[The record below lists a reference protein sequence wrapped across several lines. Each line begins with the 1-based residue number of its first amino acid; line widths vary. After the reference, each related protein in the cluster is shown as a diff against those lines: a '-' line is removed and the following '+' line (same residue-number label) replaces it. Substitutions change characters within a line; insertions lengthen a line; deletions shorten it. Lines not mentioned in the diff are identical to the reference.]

1 MNLYTNKRSLFF
13 LTVALVLNLGA
24 LIHAQT
30 TWEFSG
36 TSYAFQKAHFDSA
49 TNVIKS
55 KLGIQMHSFGAP
67 YNQNDTTFLR
77 VMGEDTNYK
86 AIMFSQVTPPSSAGY
101 LSLTNRVFIESATGV
116 PDSAYFMSSYL
127 SKKSVY
133 TDYMVMQGHAYAWT
147 TDAKQ
152 AEFKKIV
159 NFLISEG
166 VVFCTPYEYWK
177 YATDLSIPRTSKVHV
192 ILKLDDLRATTS
204 YFYPC
209 FAAYDFLVS
218 KKVKAGFGV
227 NNMWNLTQV
236 QIDTLNYYLRQTDS
250 AGTLLFELWN
260 HGLDHSMTA
269 STVGGNWSSA
279 SSWPSG
285 AVPTA
290 ADDAEIPA
298 GVTITL
304 DISNAVCQN
313 LTINGSLVALNTAAT
328 GLTVDGDL
336 TINSGG
342 SFTSPYLTGATA
354 NIIHT
359 LTVYGD
365 FTNNG
370 TFDFRTGSAG
380 TTMRVINTTF
390 AGNLN
395 SIITVGTYA
404 SANNDFNGITI
415 NKTGGAKVICG
426 SDVFLDQGASTCVS
440 QLILTSGIVETG
452 NYSINALSTT
462 TTDVVSASS
471 SSYVNGA
478 LGRGM
483 SNSAAK
489 TNPFPVGDTKS
500 YRPISVRSTTGGVG
514 SGHYCTVR
522 CIPGDASSGT
532 TTYAGGIDKVSQVR
546 YYQVTYNKGIGT
558 GADTMSFSLFSP
570 SYGTDDGVAAG
581 NTDLRVAYST
591 DNRVTWTA
599 MAQGTPHTTS
609 LTSPPTTITPTAL
622 TTAIKLYSGNSSS
635 KIFVALARLAGTTTN
650 VLPVELTS
658 FDALASEKSVT
669 LVWNTA
675 TEHNSA
681 LYDLER
687 RKHLTNSN
695 ENGNWET
702 ISTLPAA
709 GNSSSPKQY
718 SYIDKDICSGTY
730 SYRLKMVDLDGTYSY
745 SDEQAVSIGF
755 PKEFTLSQNY
765 PNPFNPSTR
774 IGYALPE
781 AAAVQIRIYSL
792 AGALVKTLVNEYK
805 EAGYYSADFNAATLP
820 SGVYF
825 YQMSTGKQSIVK
837 KLMIVK

>member
-1 MNLYTNKRSLFF
+1 MNFSSKKGHLLFYIF
-13 LTVALVLNLGA
+13 LLLFAFGGLVQ
-24 LIHAQT
+24 AQT

-36 TSYAFQKAHFDSA
+36 TSYSFQKAHFDSA
-49 TNVIKS
+49 TKVIKT
-55 KLGIQMHSFGAP
+55 KLGIQMHTFGAP

-86 AIMFSQVTPPSSAGY
+86 AIMFSQVTPSPSAGFVN
-101 LSLTNRVFIESATGV
+101 LSNRVFIESATGV

-127 SKKSVY
+127 SKKATY

-147 TDAKQ
+147 TEAKQ
-152 AEFKKIV
+152 AEFRKIV

-166 VVFCTPYEYWK
+166 VVFCTPYEYWQ
-177 YATDLSIPRTSKVHV
+177 YTTDLSIPRTSKVHV
-192 ILKLDDLRATTS
+192 ILKLDDLRAATT

-227 NNMWNLTQV
+227 NNMSTLTQA

-250 AGTLLFELWN
+250 AGTRLFEIWN
-260 HGLDHSMTA
+260 HGLDHSQTS
-269 STVGGNWSSA
+269 STLGGNWSSPSTWA
-279 SSWPSG
+279 SG
-285 AVPTA
+285 MVPTS

-298 GVTITL
+298 GVTVTL
-304 DISNAVCQN
+304 DINNAVCQN
-313 LTINGSLVALNTAAT
+313 LIISGTLVALNTTAT

-354 NIIHT
+354 NIYHA

-395 SIITVGTYA
+395 SIITVGTYT
-404 SANNDFNGITI
+404 STNNNFNGITI

-426 SDVFLDQGASTCVS
+426 SDVFLDQGSSNCVS
-440 QLILTSGIVETG
+440 QLTLTSGIVETG

-462 TTDVVSASS
+462 TTDVVSASAQ
-471 SSYVNGA
+471 SYVSGA

-483 SNSAAK
+483 SNSAGKVNSFPIGDAK
-489 TNPFPVGDTKS
+489 G
-500 YRPISVRSTTGGVG
+500 YRPMSVRSTTGGVG

-522 CIPGDASSGT
+522 CISGDASSGS
-532 TTYAGGIDKVSQVR
+532 TTYAGGIDKVSRVR

-558 GADTMSFSLFSP
+558 GADTMSFSQFSP
-570 SYGTDDGVAAG
+570 SYGLDDGVAAG

-591 DNRVTWTA
+591 DDKSTWTA
-599 MAQGTPHTTS
+599 MTQGTAHTTS
-609 LTSPPTTITPTAL
+609 LASPPTTITPTAL
-622 TTAIKLYSGNSSS
+622 TSPIKLYSGNSSS
-635 KIFVALARLAGTTTN
+635 KILVSLARITGSTADP
-650 VLPVELTS
+650 LPVELNS
-658 FDALASEKSVT
+658 LVT
-669 LVWNTA
+669 LVTGRNVA
-675 TEHNSA
+675 VQ
-681 LYDLER
+681 
-687 RKHLTNSN
+687 
-695 ENGNWET
+695 WET
-702 ISTLPAA
+702 STEVNSYKFVVERSKAGSDAWSYVGEVPAH
-709 GNSSSPKQY
+709 NYSNSPKYY
-718 SYIDKDICSGTY
+718 SFEDKNLNSGKY
-730 SYRLKMVDLDGTYSY
+730 AYRLKMIDNDGTFEYSRITAEA
-745 SDEQAVSIGF
+745 DITGPTKFA
-755 PKEFTLSQNY
+755 LAQNY

-774 IGYALPE
+774 IDYALPE
-781 AAAVQIRIYSL
+781 AAVVQLKVYSL
-792 AGALVKTLVNEYK
+792 TGNLVKTLVNERV
-805 EAGYYSADFNAATLP
+805 EAGYHSIEFNASELP

-825 YQMSTGKQSIVK
+825 YQLSGGGRQIVK
-837 KLMIVK
+837 KMMLLK

>member
-1 MNLYTNKRSLFF
+1 MNYCSNKGRLFF
-13 LTVALVLNLGA
+13 SAFILLVAMSVTMQ
-24 LIHAQT
+24 AQT

-36 TSYAFQKAHFDSA
+36 TSYSYQKAHFDSA
-49 TNVIKS
+49 TSVIKS
-55 KLGIQMHSFGAP
+55 KLGIQMHTFGAP

-86 AIMFSQVTPPSSAGY
+86 AIMFSQVTPSASAGFIN
-101 LSLTNRVFIESATGV
+101 LSNRVFIESATGV

-127 SKKSVY
+127 SKKAAY
-133 TDYMVMQGHAYAWT
+133 TDYMVMQGHPYAWT
-147 TDAKQ
+147 TEAKQ
-152 AEFKKIV
+152 VEFRKIV

-166 VVFCTPYEYWK
+166 VVFCTPYEYWQ
-177 YATDLSIPRTSKVHV
+177 YTTDLSIPRTSKVHV
-192 ILKLDDLRATTS
+192 ILKLDDLRATTT

-227 NNMWNLTQV
+227 NNMSNLTQS

-250 AGTLLFELWN
+250 AGTQLFEIWN
-260 HGLDHSMTA
+260 HGLDHSQTS
-269 STVGGNWSSA
+269 STLGGNWSSPSTWA
-279 SSWPSG
+279 SG
-285 AVPTA
+285 TVPTS

-298 GVTITL
+298 GVTVTL

-313 LTINGSLVALNTAAT
+313 LIISGTLVALNTTAT

-354 NIIHT
+354 NIYHA

-390 AGNLN
+390 AGNLS
-395 SIITVGTYA
+395 SIITVGTY
-404 SANNDFNGITI
+404 SSTNNDFNGITI

-426 SDVFLDQGASTCVS
+426 SDVFLDQGSSNCVS
-440 QLILTSGIVETG
+440 QLTLTSGIVETG

-483 SNSAAK
+483 SNSAGK
-489 TNPFPVGDTKS
+489 VNSFPVGDSKS
-500 YRPISVRSTTGGVG
+500 YRPISVRSTTGGVA

-522 CIPGDASSGT
+522 CISGDASSVT
-532 TTYAGGIDKVSQVR
+532 TTYAGGIDKVSRVR

-558 GADTMSFSLFSP
+558 GADTMSFSQFNP
-570 SYGTDDGVAAG
+570 SYGIDDGVAAG
-581 NTDLRVAYST
+581 NTDLRVAYSI
-591 DNRVTWTA
+591 DAKSTWTA
-599 MAQGTPHTTS
+599 MTQGTAHTTS

-622 TTAIKLYSGNSSS
+622 TIPIKLYSGNSSS
-635 KIFVALARLAGTTTN
+635 KILVALAKVSGTTTN
-650 VLPVELTS
+650 TLPVELTS
-658 FDALASEKSVT
+658 FEAVVSNRAVT

-675 TEHNSA
+675 TENNSA
-681 LYDLER
+681 VYEIER
-687 RKHLTNSN
+687 KKLSAAT
-695 ENGNWET
+695 WET
-702 ISTLPAA
+702 VGTLTAA
-709 GNSSSPKQY
+709 GSSSSPKHY
-718 SYIDKDICSGTY
+718 TFVDGDVGSGYY
-730 SYRLKMVDLDGTYSY
+730 SYRLKMVDLDGTYTY
-745 SDEQAVSIGF
+745 SAEQAATIGLPAKF
-755 PKEFTLSQNY
+755 ALSQNY
-765 PNPFNPSTR
+765 PNPFNPSTQ
-774 IGYALPE
+774 IEYALPE
-781 AAAVQIRIYSL
+781 GAVVQMKIYSL
-792 AGALVKTLVNEYK
+792 TGNLVKTLLNERK
-805 EAGYYSADFNAATLP
+805 EAGYYTVEFNAAELP

-825 YQMSTGKQSIVK
+825 YQLSGGGRQIVK
-837 KLMIVK
+837 KMMLLK